1 MKTVETI
8 SLWSCVA
15 VAAGFLLTGA
25 GCDQSKPPAE
35 KPAAKAPE
43 AAKAADEYVLKIPE
57 GLPPLTIPPDNPM
70 TEAKVELG
78 RMLYFDTRLSKDG
91 TISCATC
98 HDPKMAWAEH
108 KPTSG
113 GINDQKGDRNAP
125 TVINAAYMTS
135 QFWDGRAATLEE
147 QALGPIENPIE
158 MGNEMNNVIATVA
171 GIEDYKT
178 RFAEVFGT
186 EVTADGIARAIAAF
200 ERTVLSGNSPYDRF
214 KAGDKNALNESQ
226 QRGMELF
233 MDKAACVTCHA
244 EPLFSNGR
252 FYNAGVGSDRENPDP
267 GRKKVT
273 GADEDMGKFRVPH
286 LRNVAETWPYFHDG
300 SVEKLED
307 AVRFMAGGGRDNP
320 HLAASFK
327 GMKELNLT
335 DDQIADL
342 VAFLEALSGEY
353 PVIEPPAMP

>member
-1 MKTVETI
+1 MRTAPSI
-8 SLWSCVA
+8 PLFSASAIVA
-15 VAAGFLLTGA
+15 GLLLGTTA
-25 GCDQSKPPAE
+25 CDQSKPPAP
-35 KPAAKAPE
+35 KPAAETPR
-43 AAKAADEYVLKIPE
+43 AATETTPIKVPL
-57 GLPPLTIPPDNPM
+57 GLPELEIPADNPM
-70 TEAKVELG
+70 TEAKIELG
-78 RMLYFDTRLSKDG
+78 RLLYFDTRLSKDG

-158 MGNEMNNVIATVA
+158 MGNEMTNVIQTVA

-178 RFAEVFGT
+178 RFREVFGT

-214 KAGDKNALNESQ
+214 KAGDQNALNDAQ
-226 QRGMELF
+226 KRGMSLF
-233 MDKAACVTCHA
+233 MDKAACVTCHS

-252 FYNAGVGSDRENPDP
+252 FYNAGVGSDKENPDP

-307 AVRFMAGGGRDNP
+307 AVRFMAAGGRDNP
-320 HLAASFK
+320 NLSPSFK
-327 GMKELNLT
+327 GMRDLKLSDAE
-335 DDQIADL
+335 IADL
-342 VAFLEALSGEY
+342 VAFVEALSGEY